1 MSDRHHEPTDTFASP
16 AAQTTFAIAA
26 VAGLF
31 ALLVAAAHP
40 TLASAAALGGLTSIG
55 VWRAAALLRTT
66 DGICIP
72 GTDVCLRLSAV

>member
-1 MSDRHHEPTDTFASP
+1 MSDRQYDSTNAHVSP

-26 VAGLF
+26 VAALF

-55 VWRAAALLRTT
+55 VWRAGALLRDA

-72 GTDVCLRLSAV
+72 GTDVCLRTPSA